1 MKEQNR
7 KKRTLTQNKALWL
20 FFQNLADTLNA
31 AGYDMKKTLKH
42 DVEIPWTKQS
52 IHDHLWVPIQVAMI
66 GKSSTTEMN
75 TVEPSEIYEVLN
87 RHLGEKMGIFVQWP
101 SYEHYHDASTRQ
113 VR

>member
-1 MKEQNR
+1 MKEENKRKRLTRPQQNAMY
-7 KKRTLTQNKALWL
+7 Q
-20 FFQNLADTLNA
+20 FFEDLADALNA

-52 IHDHLWVPIQVAMI
+52 VHDHLWVPIQTAMI

-87 RHLGEKMGIFVQWP
+87 RHLGEKMGVFVKWP
-101 SYEHYHDASTRQ
+101 SYEHS
-113 VR
+113 

>member
-1 MKEQNR
+1 MSGNMRKRLTRSQQNSM
-7 KKRTLTQNKALWL
+7 WL

-52 IHDHLWVPIQVAMI
+52 VHDHLWVPIQTAMI

-87 RHLGEKMGIFVQWP
+87 RHLGEKMGVFVKWP
-101 SYEHYHDASTRQ
+101 SYEHN
-113 VR
+113 